1 MDPAS
6 FRESVESTK
15 ATELNRLGSQKLL
28 LALTDA
34 ELDRATVL
42 RVAADSENSARNT
55 FEAWASDEGN
65 PAAREAFAQVA
76 EEEADH
82 YDRVL
87 SAMESETRA
96 EYDPAD
102 GGTLHSYLRGREDA
116 VERVA
121 SGLVGR
127 GIVASK
133 THLQVISF
141 FVNEPDETT
150 ATLFRD
156 LRTETEARIDDGL
169 DLLGTLC
176 ETDEDWERAQAVAEY
191 VVQVAYDDYADSLQG
206 MGLDPK
212 PIC

>member
-1 MDPAS
+1 MDAAS
-6 FRESVESTK
+6 FRESVESAK

-34 ELDRATVL
+34 DLDRPTVL
-42 RVAADSENSARNT
+42 RVAADSENAARNT
-55 FEAWASDEGN
+55 FEAWASDEDD
-65 PAAREAFAQVA
+65 PAAREAFGQVA
-76 EEEADH
+76 AEEGDH
-82 YDRVL
+82 YDRVV
-87 SAMESETRA
+87 SAMADETREA
-96 EYDPAD
+96 YDPAD

-121 SGLVGR
+121 AGLVGR

-133 THLQVISF
+133 THLQLISF
-141 FVNEPDETT
+141 FVNEQDETR
-150 ATLFRD
+150 ANLFRE
-156 LRTETEARIDDGL
+156 LRSETEDRIDEGL
-169 DLLGTLC
+169 DLLAALC

-191 VVQVAYDDYADSLQG
+191 VVQVSYDDYADSLEG

>member
-1 MDPAS
+1 MDAGS
-6 FRESVESTK
+6 FRESIESAK

-42 RVAADSENSARNT
+42 RVAADSENAARNT
-55 FEAWASDEGN
+55 FEAWAGDEN
-65 PAAREAFAQVA
+65 DPAAREAFAQVA
-76 EEEADH
+76 AEEAEH

-87 SAMESETRA
+87 SAMDEETREA
-96 EYDPAD
+96 YDPAD
-102 GGTLHSYLRGREDA
+102 GGTLHSYLRGRGDA

-121 SGLVGR
+121 AGLVAR

-133 THLQVISF
+133 THLQLISF
-141 FVNEPDETT
+141 FVNEQDE
-150 ATLFRD
+150 ARANLFRE
-156 LRTETEARIDDGL
+156 LRTETEDRIDEGL
-169 DLLGTLC
+169 DLLDALC
-176 ETDEDWERAQAVAEY
+176 ATDEDWERAHAVAEY
-191 VVQVAYDDYADSLQG
+191 VVQVSYDDYADSLEG

>member
-1 MDPAS
+1 MDAAS
-6 FRESVESTK
+6 FRESVESAK

-34 ELDRATVL
+34 ELERPTVM
-42 RVAADSENSARNT
+42 RVAADSENAARNT
-55 FEAWASDEGN
+55 FEAWASDETD

-76 EEEADH
+76 AEEAAH

-87 SAMESETRA
+87 AAMTEETR
-96 EYDPAD
+96 ENYDPAD

-121 SGLVGR
+121 AGLVGR

-133 THLQVISF
+133 THLQLVSF
-141 FVNEPDETT
+141 FVNEQDEQR
-150 ATLFRD
+150 ANLFRE
-156 LRTETEARIDDGL
+156 LRTETEDRVDEGL
-169 DLLGTLC
+169 DLLDALC
-176 ETDEDWERAQAVAEY
+176 ETDEDWERAQAVAAY
-191 VVQVAYDDYADSLQG
+191 VVQVAYDDYADSLAG

>member
-6 FRESVESTK
+6 FRESVESAK

-34 ELDRATVL
+34 ELDRPTVM
-42 RVAADSENSARNT
+42 RVAADSENAARNT
-55 FEAWASDEGN
+55 FEAWTTDEN
-65 PAAREAFAQVA
+65 DPAAREAFAQVA
-76 EEEADH
+76 DEEADH

-87 SAMESETRA
+87 SAMADDTR
-96 EYDPAD
+96 EGYDPAD
-102 GGTLHSYLRGREDA
+102 GGTLHSYLRGRDDA

-121 SGLVGR
+121 AGLVGR

-133 THLQVISF
+133 THLQLISF
-141 FVNEPDETT
+141 FVNEQDETR
-150 ATLFRD
+150 ANLFRE
-156 LRTETEARIDDGL
+156 LRAETEDRIDDGL
-169 DLLGTLC
+169 ALLADLC
-176 ETDEDWERAQAVAEY
+176 ETDEDWARAQTVAEY
-191 VVQVAYDDYADSLQG
+191 VVQVAYDDYADSLEG

>member
-6 FRESVESTK
+6 FRESVESAK

-34 ELDRATVL
+34 ELDRPTVM
-42 RVAADSENSARNT
+42 RVAADSENAARNT
-55 FEAWASDEGN
+55 FEAWATDETD

-76 EEEADH
+76 DEEADH

-87 SAMESETRA
+87 SAMADDTR
-96 EYDPAD
+96 EGYDPAD
-102 GGTLHSYLRGREDA
+102 GGTLHSYLRGRDDA

-121 SGLVGR
+121 AGLVGR
-127 GIVASK
+127 GVVASK
-133 THLQVISF
+133 THLQLISF
-141 FVNEPDETT
+141 FVNEQDETR
-150 ATLFRD
+150 ANLFRE
-156 LRTETEARIDDGL
+156 LRAETEDRIDDGL
-169 DLLGTLC
+169 ALLADLC

-191 VVQVAYDDYADSLQG
+191 VVQVAYDDYADSLEG